1 MFTKERV
8 NEILAVCDKATEGP
22 WEAIDIP
29 GDVTFVYAKR
39 PILVSDENIC
49 IDCSLSDA
57 DFIAL
62 ARTVLPQLAQ
72 RVLELEGEVD
82 PYWMNKA
89 QELDTENAKL
99 RAVAEAAEELYY
111 MITNFGDFRNGNSYN
126 GIDEGEVMAGKAIAK
141 FEQALAAAGYGGEG
155 NDSSNSDKY
164 RE

>member
-1 MFTKERV
+1 MFTEEQV

-62 ARTVLPQLAQ
+62 ARTVLPQLAEDY
-72 RVLELEGEVD
+72 R
-82 PYWMNKA
+82 
-89 QELDTENAKL
+89 KL
-99 RAVAEAAEELYY
+99 LAVAEAARVACGEL
-111 MITNFGDFRNGNSYN
+111 
-126 GIDEGEVMAGKAIAK
+126 EGYGLYAISRLW
-141 FEQALAAAGYGGEG
+141 EALTIAGYGGE
-155 NDSSNSDKY
+155 
-164 RE
+164 E

>member
-1 MFTKERV
+1 MFTEEQV

-62 ARTVLPQLAQ
+62 ARTALPQLAEDY
-72 RVLELEGEVD
+72 R
-82 PYWMNKA
+82 
-89 QELDTENAKL
+89 KL
-99 RAVAEAAEELYY
+99 LAVAEAAKKVIEQ
-111 MITNFGDFRNGNSYN
+111 YN
-126 GIDEGEVMAGKAIAK
+126 DIDSEILDRAYALENLVS
-141 FEQALAAAGYGGEG
+141 ALADAGYGGE
-155 NDSSNSDKY
+155 
-164 RE
+164 E